1 MNDKKNIADVKGKK
15 ASLFVTCLI
24 DMLFPQIGISTVKI
38 LRHLGVNVDFPMQQ
52 TCCGQPAFNAGYRKD
67 TTSVAKH
74 FLDTFSGSEIVVTP
88 SGSCA
93 AMVKHE
99 YPILFKDD
107 PVNYPRALDLAEK
120 TWELSA
126 FIVDGLGVEKI
137 VGKFSEPYHVA
148 FHDSC
153 HGLRQLN
160 LGTQVRKLFSGIN
173 NVQISD
179 LTQSDFCCGFG
190 GLFSVKMADVSGA
203 MLQKKINDIN
213 SSEADTIL
221 LGDASCMMHIQGGL
235 NKQGF
240 TKKIKHFADVLAEA
254 ISNENPS

>member
-1 MNDKKNIADVKGKK
+1 
-15 ASLFVTCLI
+15 
-24 DMLFPQIGISTVKI
+24 
-38 LRHLGVNVDFPMQQ
+38 MQQ
-52 TCCGQPAFNAGYRKD
+52 TCCGQPAFNAGYRED
-67 TTSVAKH
+67 AISVAKH
-74 FLDTFSGSEIVVTP
+74 FLDTFAKSEIVVTP

-99 YPILFKDD
+99 YRLLFKND
-107 PVNYPRALDLAEK
+107 PENYKRALDLAGK

-126 FIVDGLGVEKI
+126 FIVDGLGIERI
-137 VGKFSEPYHVA
+137 VGKLTKPCHIA

-160 LGTQVRKLFSGIN
+160 LGAQARQLISGIN

-179 LTQSDFCCGFG
+179 LAQSDFCCGFG

-203 MLQKKINDIN
+203 MLQKKIDDIN

-240 TKKIKHFADVLAEA
+240 TKNVKHFADILAEA
-254 ISNENPS
+254 ITNENPI